1 MSSDAAKPCPNIAT
15 CQLFPRFRMR
25 EALNVWII
33 KYCEGQYEV
42 CSRYKA
48 ALSGKPVPPAL
59 LPNGR
64 VLSLTSR

>member
-1 MSSDAAKPCPNIAT
+1 MSSEASSPCPNIAS
-15 CQLFPRFRMR
+15 CELFPRFRMK
-25 EALNVWII
+25 EALNIWII
-33 KYCEGQYEV
+33 KYCEGKFDT

-64 VLSLTSR
+64 VLSLPSR

>member
-1 MSSDAAKPCPNIAT
+1 MK
-15 CQLFPRFRMR
+15 
-25 EALNVWII
+25 EALNVLII
-33 KYCEGQYEV
+33 KYCEGKYET

-48 ALSGKPVPPAL
+48 ALSGKAVPPAL